1 MSARQVFDYFLWTN
15 RLSCRLV
22 HDFGG
27 RIVRDLKLENPSG
40 IDGQKAVCLVIYLQ
54 IMIGFLNQI
63 LLQFTNQDP
72 SQVAPPSLTSSKCI
86 VYSFGINNE
95 WSFDRAMVE
104 YGCQVYAFD
113 PSMKNQSGPVE
124 GIQFFPV
131 GLGHREEKLTTTGWQ
146 MFTLQS
152 IHQMMR
158 AQHGVGAVIDY
169 LKIDIEHSEWLVLP
183 QMIESGMLNLVRQL
197 AVEIHIKS
205 DSTLDDQ
212 RHLAGILQQIERQG
226 GMVRFDSKLNPW
238 SRALIRELET
248 LGYMS
253 YEIAW
258 YNSQFL

>member
-1 MSARQVFDYFLWTN
+1 
-15 RLSCRLV
+15 
-22 HDFGG
+22 
-27 RIVRDLKLENPSG
+27 
-40 IDGQKAVCLVIYLQ
+40 
-54 IMIGFLNQI
+54 
-63 LLQFTNQDP
+63 
-72 SQVAPPSLTSSKCI
+72 
-86 VYSFGINNE
+86 
-95 WSFDRAMVE
+95 MVE

-124 GIQFFPV
+124 GIHFFPV
-131 GLGHREEKLTTTGWQ
+131 GLGHRDEKLTTTGWQ

-169 LKIDIEHSEWLVLP
+169 LKIDIEHSEWVVLP
-183 QMIESGMLNLVRQL
+183 QIIESGMLNLVRQL